1 MISSYTEFLVNPSS
15 EPRPYSMIVD
25 ETIFQEYKPEKIE
38 KKDVIKALKNRI
50 EALQADTVFEQ
61 IVIKSSLIFWRIFA
75 AISATVACIAA
86 YSTVNNQ
93 NRLLPLGV
101 VCSLS
106 ITYAVHFL
114 HTDYKARKINTAFD
128 CYLHNSSQLLLGFK
142 DEAKPEVE
150 ITEDQASK
158 KFKAKVILT
167 VPVSKEVSDRYLTNE
182 NVHTPIIVS
191 CACFSRLPLRER
203 VSLWGYY
210 PQIKWVS

>member
-25 ETIFQEYKPEKIE
+25 ETIFQDRKPEKIE
-38 KKDVIKALKNRI
+38 KKDVIKAVENWIKDMQS
-50 EALQADTVFEQ
+50 ATVFEQ

-106 ITYAVHFL
+106 ITYVVHFL
-114 HTDYKARKINTAFD
+114 HTDYKARKINAAFK
-128 CYLHNSSQLLLGFK
+128 CYLHNSAQLLLGLK
-142 DEAKPEVE
+142 NEANPEVE
-150 ITEDQASK
+150 IIEDQASK
-158 KFKAKVILT
+158 KFKARVILT
-167 VPVSKEVSDRYLTNE
+167 VPVSKEVSDRYLTTK
-182 NVHTPIIVS
+182 NVPIIAS
-191 CACFSRLPLRER
+191 YGCFSKLPLRER
-203 VSLWGYY
+203 VSLRGYY